1 MIGTLPE
8 HNRLLEIGPILR
20 VTRFVPCISNRSGLS
35 SNKLAF
41 AVRVPLC
48 TSLRR
53 NEILTRNCG
62 TGPDYFYLAMQW
74 PSLKHSGLDAAI
86 SECGWTVSEVYTQT
100 SEGTSEV
107 RVRDMAI
114 AVTGRYLV
122 TAAPRV
128 PPVLV
133 PVRGILQL
141 TKDGLTGGR
150 NAWWLS
156 ADKECGDDFHLG
168 DGRLHS
174 ASCTVVGKRVE
185 NHDWLD

>member
-41 AVRVPLC
+41 AVRAPLC

-62 TGPDYFYLAMQW
+62 TGPDYFYLAINAVAVFEALRAR
-74 PSLKHSGLDAAI
+74 SAI
-86 SECGWTVSEVYTQT
+86 SECGLIVSTVYTQT

-150 NAWWLS
+150 NAWWLP

-168 DGRLHS
+168 RMGDSIPRL
-174 ASCTVVGKRVE
+174 VL
-185 NHDWLD
+185 W